1 MFNLRYIRK
10 GLSLRIVN
18 LVGLTVTLVSLVLSI
33 GYIRRER
40 SYDRH
45 HSKAERIVRLS
56 LREEGE
62 SMDVRIY
69 GNMIY
74 PLLDQIPEIESKAKI
89 YYPYTTDLEYKGI
102 HYPKYENVCFVN
114 EDFFNVFDVEF
125 IENEGG
131 MFDGDN
137 VFFSAGYE
145 KYLASEASEEN
156 MLGKDLKLNIEP
168 FRVAGTYKD
177 FPETSHFTSDV
188 LIYRPGFEEMEVFSY
203 IYLLLEEGT
212 DLDGL
217 SRKIT
222 EAVVESGAY
231 EKIYAKPIEAVLM
244 PLTDIHLH
252 SNNIRELENN
262 GNIIYIYLIIF
273 ANLLLLLIV
282 LFNLILNWSLIL
294 IDNEK
299 VHRVNWI
306 LGSKRSYWLVRTA
319 KWLNADFGRSAKWV
333 FLVQY
338 SIVILILVLTIGMDR
353 QMNLV
358 GRIQPGGDS
367 VAVVSLP
374 SDAVEMK
381 LPVFKDELGKSSFV
395 KNVTSSFL
403 LPGKAIRDAATI
415 EVEGLD
421 ESVDIPLFVV
431 GENFLPF
438 FNLKLLAEED
448 FKELEMESDEE
459 YKMMLWKLLDGS
471 ISDRSEDY
479 IINQSALKMLGFKD
493 ASDAIGKTI
502 RTNHETVSYINRGR
516 IVGVVEDFY
525 YTGTLNET
533 EPIIMMQRNNFQ
545 HYVLIDLADIE
556 QGRKHIMEAW
566 KKVYPDYALSDFKF
580 MDEIYDDIY
589 SNERTALGLMRA
601 FALICFIITDLGLI
615 VFMAY
620 IVKRRRKE
628 IAIRK
633 VNGATSGNIVTML
646 NLYYLKYILVAF
658 AVAAPLA
665 YWLLDRW
672 LQTFAYRIAIDWW
685 MFAFAAV
692 SLILISAASVSLQSY
707 RAASANPLDG
717 IREN

>member
-1 MFNLRYIRK
+1 MFRFIKK

-18 LVGLTVTLVSLVLSI
+18 FVGLTVTVVSLVLSI
-33 GYIRRER
+33 VYIRHER

-56 LREEGE
+56 LKEEGE
-62 SMDVRIY
+62 SLDVRIY

-74 PLLDQIPEIESKAKI
+74 PLLEQIPEIESKAKI
-89 YYPYTTDLEYKGI
+89 FYPYTTDLEYKGM

-114 EDFFNVFDVEF
+114 EDFFDVFDIEF
-125 IENEGG
+125 IETEEEK
-131 MFDGDN
+131 FDGDN
-137 VFFSAGYE
+137 VFFSVGYE
-145 KYLASEASEEN
+145 KYLASEASEDS
-156 MLGKDLKLNIEP
+156 MVGKGVKMNIEP

-177 FPETSHFTSDV
+177 FPETSHFRADALV
-188 LIYRPGFEEMEVFSY
+188 YRPGFDEMEVYSY
-203 IYLLLEEGT
+203 IYLLLKEGT
-212 DLDGL
+212 DLEWL

-222 EAVVESGAY
+222 EAVAESGAY
-231 EKIYAKPIEAVLM
+231 DKIYAKPVKAVLM
-244 PLTDIHLH
+244 PLTDIHLY
-252 SNNIRELENN
+252 SNNIRELDQN
-262 GNIIYIYLIIF
+262 GNVIYIYLIIF
-273 ANLLLLLIV
+273 ANVLLLLIV

-319 KWLNADFGRSAKWV
+319 KWLNADFGKSAKWV
-333 FLVQY
+333 FIVQY
-338 SIVILILVLTIGMDR
+338 SIVTLILVLTVGMGR
-353 QMNLV
+353 QMDMV
-358 GRIQPGGDS
+358 SRIQPGGDS

-381 LPVFKDELGKSSFV
+381 LPVFKEELGKSSFV
-395 KNVTSSFL
+395 KSVTSSFL

-438 FNLKLLAEED
+438 FNLKLLAGED
-448 FKELEMESDEE
+448 FGELELESDEE
-459 YKMMLWKLLDGS
+459 FEMMLWKLLDGS
-471 ISDRSEDY
+471 ISDRSEGY
-479 IINQSALKMLGFKD
+479 IINQSAIKMLGFND
-493 ASDAIGKTI
+493 ASDAIGKMI
-502 RTNHETVSYINRGR
+502 RTSHEAVSYINHGR
-516 IVGVVEDFY
+516 IIGVVEDFY

-545 HYVLIDLADIE
+545 HYVLIDLTDIE
-556 QGRKHIMEAW
+556 HGKKQIRDAW
-566 KKVYPDYALSDFKF
+566 KKVYPDYTLSDLKF

-589 SNERTALGLMRA
+589 SDERTALGLMRA
-601 FALICFIITDLGLI
+601 FAIICFIITDLGLI

-620 IVKRRRKE
+620 IVKRRRRE
-628 IAIRK
+628 IALRK

-646 NLYYLKYILVAF
+646 NLYYLKYILIAF

-672 LQTFAYRIAIDWW
+672 LQSFAYRIAIGWW
-685 MFAFAAV
+685 MFALAALT
-692 SLILISAASVSLQSY
+692 LILISAASVSIQSY
-707 RAASANPLDG
+707 RAALANPLDG
-717 IREN
+717 IKEN